1 MMPLPAIAG
10 YAKCVGEFVAGRPEY
25 PSDILRD
32 LPAADT
38 IIELG
43 AGTGKFTDLL
53 AQTGKHIIAV
63 EPIPEMAA
71 RIQRGENIS
80 VAIGKAEDIPATDQA
95 AGLVCCATSFHW
107 FDYAKATS
115 EILRVLVPNGTLAL
129 IWNVM
134 ETRTP
139 WVAQFSRLLDSYAGD
154 SPRQARGKWRV
165 IFNDP
170 RFQHQATRSY
180 PFSQSMPVSGIFDR
194 ALSAS
199 FIAMLPLDE
208 QQIVRTKVARIVEN
222 EPSLRSTVPIQFP
235 YVTQVHVFGVRVANA
250 PTVTS
255 Y

>member
-1 MMPLPAIAG
+1 MPLPAIAG

-80 VAIGKAEDIPATDQA
+80 VAIGNAEDIPAADQA

-115 EILRVLVPNGTLAL
+115 EILRVLVPNGILAL

-139 WVAQFSRLLDSYAGD
+139 WVAQFSRT
-154 SPRQARGKWRV
+154 PRQLCWRFAAAGPWEMARHIQRPAFPASDNQVLPLHPIDVGQRYLRSRSVGQLHCNAAARG
-165 IFNDP
+165 
-170 RFQHQATRSY
+170 AA
-180 PFSQSMPVSGIFDR
+180 DR
-194 ALSAS
+194 
-199 FIAMLPLDE
+199 
-208 QQIVRTKVARIVEN
+208 
-222 EPSLRSTVPIQFP
+222 P
-235 YVTQVHVFGVRVANA
+235 YQDSDDRRE
-250 PTVTS
+250 
-255 Y
+255 